1 MAQSI
6 SLWSRLQALPPAPIS
21 WAQGTQRPV
30 TQWKTDALSR
40 WTHKGQQSHLS
51 FTEEFGDPLKGSS
64 ISMENWPLQSY
75 KDGEGP
81 RRQDVWGVQKP
92 LGLLRPEQRSWGEA
106 SWWLQLL
113 TGNRGA
119 ALSSALRWQWQDLL
133 ELSQGGLGWVL
144 GKRSAPE
151 GGQALEQAP
160 HGSRH
165 SPELPELRKSLDN
178 GVGHRVWILGGSVWC
193 QGLDLMVPS
202 NSGCSM
208 FLIPAEEFLPAVV
221 ISKLE

>member
-1 MAQSI
+1 MVALLCAVQPHLEHCGQFWLPKYKNPIKLLERILRRTTKIVRGLEARRMRGGWGPFVCSAQS
-6 SLWSRLQALPPAPIS
+6 R
-21 WAQGTQRPV
+21 GGR
-30 TQWKTDALSR
+30 
-40 WTHKGQQSHLS
+40 
-51 FTEEFGDPLKGSS
+51 
-64 ISMENWPLQSY
+64 
-75 KDGEGP
+75 
-81 RRQDVWGVQKP
+81 
-92 LGLLRPEQRSWGEA
+92 GEA
-106 SWWLQLL
+106 SWMSTSSQ
-113 TGNRGA
+113 GSRGA